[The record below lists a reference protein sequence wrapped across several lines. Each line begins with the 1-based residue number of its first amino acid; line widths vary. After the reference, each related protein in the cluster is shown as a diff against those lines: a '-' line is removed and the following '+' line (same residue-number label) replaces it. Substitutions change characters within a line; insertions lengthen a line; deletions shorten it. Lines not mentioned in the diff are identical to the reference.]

1 MNISLVLRRL
11 RFEGKSSEISQRKVI
26 GRLNKICRII
36 SEKFPEVQRPDQ
48 IKLKHL
54 QYVRNEGLAGYSAAT
69 TVDYKRTIVIL
80 VEEPKRCALNRD
92 PIVLCASRSTFNIV
106 ARIITSVVDQTQK
119 SPNNRC
125 WYVGAFVGNKPKSLA
140 SY

>member
-1 MNISLVLRRL
+1 MNISLILKRL
-11 RFEGKSSEISQRKVI
+11 RFDRKSSEITKRKVI

-80 VEEPKRCALNRD
+80 VEALERQRDWLPPLKLEKDPSKGGRPSSTQVICSGARNRRG
-92 PIVLCASRSTFNIV
+92 VR
-106 ARIITSVVDQTQK
+106 
-119 SPNNRC
+119 
-125 WYVGAFVGNKPKSLA
+125 
-140 SY
+140 